1 MNDLVRLRLVTCGG
15 QGLSRRGFSLIELL
29 AVIGITSIL
38 IGLAL
43 PSLGGIRER
52 ASRLKCS
59 AQLAGH
65 MQVLAVYAA
74 DSDDYWPFYWP
85 ENRVAPRPPYV
96 PDEPPPTMGDDDWY
110 LAIAGLWYAPMI
122 DAYGGTIFN
131 ESLHCPA
138 DEDWALTREML
149 LDLIEQQH
157 ADIKQVRYTINYTMS
172 AAMYL
177 DPAALDPEHPGIEP
191 RHYIG
196 QRQTDV
202 LFPSQKAALYECLPL
217 HDKNYHHDGVIQGDL
232 FYSRN
237 IAACDGSVAYRHDRD
252 LIPGVLVPGH
262 YDPEYEDL
270 YQNLM
275 TLEFTPNGVHGRD
288 W

>member
-1 MNDLVRLRLVTCGG
+1 M
-15 QGLSRRGFSLIELL
+15 SRRGFSLIELM

-43 PSLGGIRER
+43 PSLAGVRER
-52 ASRLKCS
+52 ARRLKCS

-65 MQVLAVYAA
+65 MQILATYAA
-74 DSDDYWPFYWP
+74 DSDDYWPFFWP
-85 ENRVAPRPPYV
+85 DKRVAPAPPYV
-96 PDEPPPTMGDDDWY
+96 PDEPPPTLGDDDWY
-110 LAIAGLWYAPMI
+110 LAITGLWYAPMI

-131 ESLHCPA
+131 ESLHCPD
-138 DEDWALTREML
+138 DEGWPIMRDMLRARFGKKNITR
-149 LDLIEQQH
+149 
-157 ADIKQVRYTINYTMS
+157 VRGTLQYEMS

-191 RHYIG
+191 RYYIG
-196 QRQTDV
+196 QRQSDV
-202 LFPSQKAALYECLPL
+202 LFPSQKAALYEGTPF
-217 HDKNYHHDGVIQGDL
+217 HDKSYNHDGVVRGDL

-237 IAACDGSVAYRHDRD
+237 VAACDGSAAYRHGRD
-252 LIPGVLVPGH
+252 LIPGVLVPG
-262 YDPEYEDL
+262 YYEPKYKEL

-275 TLEFTPNGVHGRD
+275 TLQFTTNGIHGRD